1 MAASNSSETVRVI
14 VRCRPMNQREMDL
27 KSQTIITMNTQLNH
41 VMLEHIEQTNE
52 PPKQFTFDAVY
63 PVDSIT
69 ENIYAD
75 SVFPLVESVLEGYN
89 ATVFAYGQT
98 GCGKS
103 FTMQGINTPGSLQR
117 GVIPRSF
124 EHIFEASSVAAGTK
138 YLIRASYLEIYNESI
153 RDLLGKDVK
162 ATLDLKE
169 YADKGVQV
177 PNLSWHQCTSVVECE
192 RLMDRGNKSRATGA
206 TSMNKDSSRSH
217 SIFTILTEMCTRSEL
232 DGKDHIRAGKL
243 NLVDLAGSERQ
254 SKTHAEGER
263 LREATRIN
271 LSLSALGN
279 VISALVDSHSK
290 HIPYRDSK
298 LTRLLQDS
306 LGGNTKTLMIAA
318 ISPAHDNYDETLSTL
333 RYANRAKNIKNKPH
347 INEDPRD
354 AQMKLLQE
362 EINRLKQELVN
373 TAGVTRGGNQLLP
386 FDGTGSKFDHEEE
399 IEREKERLRA
409 EFEREASELRR
420 QCQEERVTKEEL
432 QRKYNDLKGDYDTQI
447 DALGHH
453 RNSQG
458 GDQQSFNNDR
468 NKGKK
473 ENNACKQKRDGQM
486 SVNDQ
491 YENDDTMPVP
501 MDEMDPQE
509 KLERLQ
515 ELENKLIG
523 GEELNNEER
532 KKKRKKKLN
541 EMREKQEQK
550 KRFTKAIDT
559 NNEDMMMRV
568 FDNAQEELYV
578 ISKKLEQSYT
588 ENKRLKIDN
597 DDLQHEFERDR
608 QGYLNT
614 IRAQE
619 KQLLLYRTILEKMSS
634 TLQRNCNYSNI
645 DKIIEQARYD
655 EERNEYIVPDPMKE
669 EVQFP
674 QVGHL
679 PTTNGRTHQS
689 DFVSSSKP
697 ALPPSTDYECD
708 YTIPSQINKGY
719 HNQISNM
726 NADELE
732 RRYGRNVD
740 KSNVSLGRTLNK
752 RQEQLLNQSTKLRPL
767 QMNNTDDDYMNRRL
781 NPFEAPARLTRK
793 YGSTTDKQ

>member
-1 MAASNSSETVRVI
+1 MAALNSSETVRVI
-14 VRCRPMNQREMDL
+14 VRCRPMNQREIDL
-27 KSQTIITMNTQLNH
+27 KSQTIITMSTQLNH
-41 VMLEHIEQTNE
+41 VMLEHIEQNNE

-162 ATLDLKE
+162 AMLDLKE

-192 RLMDRGNKSRATGA
+192 RLMDKGNKNRATGA
-206 TSMNKDSSRSH
+206 TLMNKDSSRSH

-318 ISPAHDNYDETLSTL
+318 ISPAHDNYEETLSTL

-362 EINRLKQELVN
+362 EINRLKQELIN
-373 TAGVTRGGNQLLP
+373 TGGVTRGGNQLLA

-420 QCQEERVTKEEL
+420 QCQEERLTKEEL
-432 QRKYNDLKGDYDTQI
+432 QRKYDGLKGDYDTQI

-458 GDQQSFNNDR
+458 DQQSFNNDR
-468 NKGKK
+468 NNSKK
-473 ENNACKQKRDGQM
+473 KNNANKQKRDGQM
-486 SVNDQ
+486 PVNDQ
-491 YENDDTMPVP
+491 YENGDTMSVP

-550 KRFTKAIDT
+550 KRFTRAIDT

-568 FDNAQEELYV
+568 FDNAQEEFYV
-578 ISKKLEQSYT
+578 TSKKLEQSLT

-619 KQLLLYRTILEKMSS
+619 KQLLLYRTMLEKMSS

-674 QVGHL
+674 QVGNL
-679 PTTNGRTHQS
+679 PTTNGRTHQN
-689 DFVSSSKP
+689 DFVSSSKT

-708 YTIPSQINKGY
+708 YTIPSQINNDY

-726 NADELE
+726 NAAELE
-732 RRYGRNVD
+732 QRYGRNVD

-781 NPFEAPARLTRK
+781 NPFEVPARLTRK
-793 YGSTTDKQ
+793 YGFTTDKQ